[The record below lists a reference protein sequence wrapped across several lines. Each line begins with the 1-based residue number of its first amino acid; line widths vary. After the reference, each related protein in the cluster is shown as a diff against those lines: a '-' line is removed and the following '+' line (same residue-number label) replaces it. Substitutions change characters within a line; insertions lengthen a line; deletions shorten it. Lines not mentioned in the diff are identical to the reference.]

1 MMELME
7 SMMRLPF
14 CTCLVPSFRIIP
26 GFTVLIRV
34 PDGSSMP
41 NNASLRSPP
50 TVQGGSPLAREVNRL
65 CSFYEKI
72 DVHAYEET
80 RSLVSSPAH
89 PDSTRTEHFT
99 QYPYW
104 VGRRYKRGQPI
115 CMFDAAKLGSKTMAA
130 FKKSSAKL
138 EVKRS
143 DLKMPGI
150 VSTEML
156 RAFTKINT
164 LTRFVM
170 PLCSAVPSRKY
181 LDIAVTK
188 MLCVVDISGMGLRQ
202 FWNLRGYLQNLSR
215 LVGINYPEIL
225 DHVLVRFSPA
235 SLHFQSVTTI
245 TKSLNGMYQVIGA
258 PSYFPIVWSWIKK

>member
-1 MMELME
+1 MKSSASIRSDTAGKPIKRRSTQEDSAFNSFKRLCEAHGLLKRPVGLASMMELME

-65 CSFYEKI
+65 CSFYERI

-104 VGRRYKRGQPI
+104 VGRRDKRGQPI

-130 FKKSSAKL
+130 FK
-138 EVKRS
+138 
-143 DLKMPGI
+143 
-150 VSTEML
+150 
-156 RAFTKINT
+156 
-164 LTRFVM
+164 
-170 PLCSAVPSRKY
+170 
-181 LDIAVTK
+181 
-188 MLCVVDISGMGLRQ
+188 
-202 FWNLRGYLQNLSR
+202 
-215 LVGINYPEIL
+215 
-225 DHVLVRFSPA
+225 
-235 SLHFQSVTTI
+235 
-245 TKSLNGMYQVIGA
+245 
-258 PSYFPIVWSWIKK
+258 